1 MSRPRVPGWAPL
13 LLLVVSLLGWIGV
26 VVFGWPFAVA

>member
-1 MSRPRVPGWAPL
+1 VSRARVPWWLPL
-13 LLLVVSLLGWIGV
+13 LLLVVALLFWIGV